1 MGVDFIGVDLMV
13 GHLLNFVG
21 KARFNHATSVQIDIY
36 HNFVIAGIPGV
47 VDIHF
52 QLTSDLHSPTPT
64 FTLTCVSNGG
74 PVTYANWTKDGIPVP
89 QNRYHLAS
97 HSLVNAQVATYHST
111 LSITGRLPGLYRC
124 EVSSVR
130 PDRTVTD
137 AQDLDI
143 VGELVLY
150 YDTWQQ
156 ILAQPLHHHQLIIIP
171 LQVPTLLP
179 VSLLSQLVPP
189 VSESPGLLQPQEPL

>member
-1 MGVDFIGVDLMV
+1 M
-13 GHLLNFVG
+13 
-21 KARFNHATSVQIDIY
+21 
-36 HNFVIAGIPGV
+36 
-47 VDIHF
+47 VDILF

-74 PVTYANWTKDGIPVP
+74 PVTYANWTRDGIPVP
-89 QNRYHLAS
+89 QNRYHLTS

-124 EVSSVR
+124 EVTSVR

-137 AQDLDI
+137 AQGLDI

-156 ILAQPLHHHQLIIIP
+156 ILVQPLHHHQLIYICRC
-171 LQVPTLLP
+171 LP
-179 VSLLSQLVPP
+179 SYQRLCTASWSHQYQSLLDCTNLRSHCDWVQDVL
-189 VSESPGLLQPQEPL
+189 PGSWGSRQCGY

>member
-13 GHLLNFVG
+13 GHLLIFVG
-21 KARFNHATSVQIDIY
+21 KARFNHATSVQIDLY

-74 PVTYANWTKDGIPVP
+74 PVTYANWTRDGIPVP

-97 HSLVNAQVATYHST
+97 HSLVNAQVASYHST

-143 VGELVLY
+143 VGELVLHY
-150 YDTWQQ
+150 MSVCMQH
-156 ILAQPLHHHQLIIIP
+156 LHH
-171 LQVPTLLP
+171 
-179 VSLLSQLVPP
+179 
-189 VSESPGLLQPQEPL
+189 

>member
-1 MGVDFIGVDLMV
+1 M
-13 GHLLNFVG
+13 
-21 KARFNHATSVQIDIY
+21 
-36 HNFVIAGIPGV
+36 
-47 VDIHF
+47 VDILF

-74 PVTYANWTKDGIPVP
+74 PVTYVNWTRDGIPVP

-97 HSLVNAQVATYHST
+97 HTLVNAQVATYHST

-130 PDRTVTD
+130 PDRTVMD

-143 VGELVLY
+143 VGEL
-150 YDTWQQ
+150 
-156 ILAQPLHHHQLIIIP
+156 ILQTILQYMAMDIYTFLHHHQLIY
-171 LQVPTLLP
+171 TYRCLP
-179 VSLLSQLVPP
+179 SYQYLCTASWSHQHQSLLDCTNLRRHCDWVQDVL
-189 VSESPGLLQPQEPL
+189 PGSWGSRQC